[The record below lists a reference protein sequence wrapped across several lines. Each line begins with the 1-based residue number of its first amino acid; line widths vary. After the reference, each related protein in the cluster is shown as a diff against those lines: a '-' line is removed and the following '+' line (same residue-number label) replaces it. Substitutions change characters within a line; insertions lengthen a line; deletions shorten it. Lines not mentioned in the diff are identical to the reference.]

1 MSRRAAHYA
10 ARIADQICEHIA
22 DGKTLNEALKL
33 IGYLAP
39 SQVTVFKWLD
49 KYPEFRERY
58 ERARQLQADVHADQM
73 LEIGKTAIDSTTN
86 PKLIPGLKVAAD
98 ILKWQ
103 AEVRNKSRYGKAI
116 EENNK
121 KALDPAKIREE
132 IKRLEAELGIAE
144 KKVVPLQAVKKSAN
158 ENL

>member
-1 MSRRAAHYA
+1 MARRAAHYA

-22 DGKTLNEALKL
+22 DGKTLNEALKE

-39 SQVTVFKWLD
+39 TQVTVFKWLD

-58 ERARQLQADVHADQM
+58 ERARSLQADVHADGVIE
-73 LEIGKTAIDSTTN
+73 LSKKVLLD
-86 PKLIPGLKVAAD
+86 PKAAPAFKVAAD
-98 ILKWQ
+98 IMRWS
-103 AEVRNKSRYGKAI
+103 AEVRNKTRYGKAI

-121 KALDPAKIREE
+121 KAMDPAKIREE

-144 KKVVPLQAVKKSAN
+144 NKVKPLKAVGGTK
-158 ENL
+158 